1 MSYLPAND
9 DFFDPLASTGKSE
22 KVLEWLAR
30 LAQPGVAVNLLT
42 QNIPPQGKAALAQ
55 MSGYEQQDDWQIICN
70 LSGHSLNDFMDA
82 GATLPLTAAE
92 VDHFRRNHRCVES
105 HISRDFLAAR
115 TDLPSPLAELYSLY
129 LHRARVDVEAALF
142 VAQATG
148 SIRVGRA
155 MADLLAVGGFANGLE
170 YIPYVSQTYSVPAA
184 FDTSDMIDRA
194 NQEALRRLT
203 LDADNPSHLLQ
214 LSPDEIGVL
223 AIHMVEQHAM
233 AATTFL
239 DKANRLAEARQDV
252 TRLPVNTQFAT
263 ALQEGDLP
271 TTDPWVM
278 RLCVAYARLLP
289 TWVADL
295 PEIAAAFGN

>member
-9 DFFDPLASTGKSE
+9 DVFDPLAAGKSE

-30 LAQPGVAVNLLT
+30 LAQPGVAELLN
-42 QNIPPQGKAALAQ
+42 QNQPQNSKTSVPQAGA
-55 MSGYEQQDDWQIICN
+55 YEQQDDWQIICN
-70 LSGHSLNDFMDA
+70 LSGHSLSDFTNA

-92 VDHFRRNHRCVES
+92 VDHFRRNHRCLEN

-148 SIRVGRA
+148 SIRVARA
-155 MADLLAVGGFANGLE
+155 MADLLSVGGFANGLE
-170 YIPYVSQTYSVPAA
+170 YIPYVSQTFSVPAA

-203 LDADNPSHLLQ
+203 LAADNPSHLLQ
-214 LSPDEIGVL
+214 LTPDEIGIL

-233 AATTFL
+233 SATVFL
-239 DKANRLAEARQDV
+239 DKAHRLAEARQDV
-252 TRLPVNTQFAT
+252 TRLPLNTQFAT

-271 TTDPWVM
+271 ANEPWVM

-289 TWVADL
+289 AWVADL
-295 PEIAAAFGN
+295 PEVAAAFGN